1 MRKILTVIALL
12 VCATLTK
19 AQQDAHYTQFMY
31 NNIINNP
38 GFAGSRRVPTLT
50 ATYRNQW
57 MGYEGNP
64 KSYLLSFDA
73 PINSGR
79 LATGVVLANQ
89 SEGITHRQFG
99 NLVLSYAAVK
109 TEKATFRI
117 GLNMSLRQYQYNLQ
131 DPNVYVQ
138 ERQDASLTPDNPKL
152 TNANVGVGFYF
163 DTEKFYAGISI
174 PNLNKN
180 AIALGANPSTE
191 LVGREN
197 RHIYVMAGGLFP
209 LGSENLVF
217 KPSLMYKYVAN
228 APFSLDLN
236 TSVMVQKRFTA
247 GVSYRIG
254 ESNKFGDS
262 VDFLGFVQAN
272 DKLGIGFSY
281 DYTLSEI
288 KNYSNGTIEAVIR
301 YDFGSSN
308 SLKNP
313 RFFF

>member
-1 MRKILTVIALL
+1 MRKILTVVALL
-12 VCATLTK
+12 MCSILTK
-19 AQQDAHYTQFMY
+19 AQQEAHYTQFMY
-31 NNIINNP
+31 NNMLNNP
-38 GFAGSRRVPTLT
+38 GFAGSRRVTSLS

-79 LATGVVLANQ
+79 LGTGVILANQ
-89 SEGITHRQFG
+89 SEGVTRRQFG
-99 NLVLSYAAVK
+99 NLVFSYAAVK

-117 GLNMSLRQYQYNLQ
+117 GLNMSVRQYQFNLQ
-131 DPNVYVQ
+131 DPNVYIQ
-138 ERQDASLTPDNPKL
+138 ERQDASLTQDNPKL
-152 TNANVGVGFYF
+152 TNANVGVGMYF
-163 DTEKFYAGISI
+163 DTENFYAGISV

-180 AIALGANPSTE
+180 AIVIGANPATE
-191 LVGREN
+191 LLGREY
-197 RHIYVMAGGLFP
+197 RHVYVIAGGLFP

-217 KPSLMYKYVAN
+217 KPSVMYKYVAN
-228 APFSLDLN
+228 APFSIDAN
-236 TSVMVQKRFTA
+236 ASVMVQKRFTA

-254 ESNKFGDS
+254 ESSSFGDS

-281 DYTLSEI
+281 DHTLSEI
-288 KNYSNGTIEAVIR
+288 KNYSNGTIEIVMR
-301 YDFGSSN
+301 YDFGRSN